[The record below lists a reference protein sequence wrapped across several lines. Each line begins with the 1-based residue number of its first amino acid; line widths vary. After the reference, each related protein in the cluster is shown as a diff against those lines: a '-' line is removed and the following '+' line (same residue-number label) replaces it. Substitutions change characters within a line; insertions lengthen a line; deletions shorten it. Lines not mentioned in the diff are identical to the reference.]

1 MRALSRT
8 LCVFFCALFLL
19 GGCEAKTPPATDFS
33 AAFSAAYRG
42 MTVEGNLSRSRQGL
56 LTIKLSKPETLGG
69 LRVSYRNGE
78 LQLGRNR
85 LLCTADEAYLPDD
98 SFPALL
104 KSALD
109 ALDNAAPEQELNLT
123 AACGAVHITT
133 DENGLPTAL
142 ECPEHD
148 LRVRFSDS
156 EAL

>member
-1 MRALSRT
+1 MTNIPGAASEVKKLKRQLPPVSAPGRVISLSSTRHS
-8 LCVFFCALFLL
+8 
-19 GGCEAKTPPATDFS
+19 PP
-33 AAFSAAYRG
+33 
-42 MTVEGNLSRSRQGL
+42 V
-56 LTIKLSKPETLGG
+56 I
-69 LRVSYRNGE
+69 
-78 LQLGRNR
+78 
-85 LLCTADEAYLPDD
+85 LPDD

-109 ALDNAAPEQELNLT
+109 ALDSAAPKQELNLT